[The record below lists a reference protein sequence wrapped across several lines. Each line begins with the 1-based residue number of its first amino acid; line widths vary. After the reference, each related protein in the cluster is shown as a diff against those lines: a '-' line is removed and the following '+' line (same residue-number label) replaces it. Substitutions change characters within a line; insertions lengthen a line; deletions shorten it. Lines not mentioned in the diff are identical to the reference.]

1 MATASDRSA
10 SPTSEMWDLISAPFT
25 TCSISPKSTVSSL
38 CLADPKPSVKS
49 DQQAAR
55 AKTTMGLPTIAPQPA
70 SGSNTTKMAATQDA
84 LPAKATTAI
93 SSEDWDLIVQH
104 FASSSISPESAVP
117 SLDLPQRAAR
127 AKTMMDLP
135 TGKAFES
142 EQRAPRARAKTMTDL
157 ATTKAISSEEWDLIV
172 QAFGR

>member
-55 AKTTMGLPTIAPQPA
+55 AKTTMGLPTIAPQPT
-70 SGSNTTKMAATQDA
+70 SGSSTTKMA
-84 LPAKATTAI
+84 
-93 SSEDWDLIVQH
+93 
-104 FASSSISPESAVP
+104 
-117 SLDLPQRAAR
+117 
-127 AKTMMDLP
+127 KTMTDLP
-135 TGKAFES
+135 TVKAFES
-142 EQRAPRARAKTMTDL
+142 EQRAPWAKTMTDL
-157 ATTKAISSEEWDLIV
+157 ATTQAISSDDWELIA
-172 QAFGR
+172 QAFSR